1 MKSKLLLKGKI
12 SRDMIVDDIFQK
24 YPMKAQKLSQ
34 VMKNAGLNCV
44 GCSASTDETIEQ
56 GILGHGM
63 EEKDLLVLID
73 DLNEVLKEDNEV
85 KDELKEGVGFTDFA
99 AEKCK
104 SFRKDEND
112 VFNISLNK
120 GSCGWTY
127 GFKFKKNKEDG
138 EIAFEDKGIKITIN
152 QYDLE
157 GLKGIMVDYV
167 DGLQGAGFKISNP
180 NVKGSC
186 GCGSSVVI

>member
-63 EEKDLLVLID
+63 E
-73 DLNEVLKEDNEV
+73 
-85 KDELKEGVGFTDFA
+85 
-99 AEKCK
+99 
-104 SFRKDEND
+104 
-112 VFNISLNK
+112 
-120 GSCGWTY
+120 
-127 GFKFKKNKEDG
+127 
-138 EIAFEDKGIKITIN
+138 
-152 QYDLE
+152 
-157 GLKGIMVDYV
+157 
-167 DGLQGAGFKISNP
+167 
-180 NVKGSC
+180 
-186 GCGSSVVI
+186 